1 MNKLDN
7 TIVII
12 TLAIVLNLSVFG
24 YIKTDKDG
32 LKELAQLVG
41 GGLIGFVT
49 QKQNSSQVNS
59 EDEGTSK

>member
-7 TIVII
+7 TIVIV

-32 LKELAQLVG
+32 LKELALLVG

-49 QKQNSSQVNS
+49 QKQNSNQVDS
-59 EDEGTSK
+59 EDEGTYK

>member
-24 YIKTDKDG
+24 YIKTDKEG
-32 LKELAQLVG
+32 LKELALLVG
-41 GGLIGFVT
+41 GGLIGFVI

-59 EDEGTSK
+59 EDEGTYK